1 MEGDGSLGFHAES
14 MDPAMGWVPACEAR
28 GRLFGS
34 VRDLPSR
41 IEVQPRGTSPSE
53 SIHSRGRNP
62 PGLGDPLEKVGERFE
77 FWIGGGSLGHPASG
91 FVA

>member
-1 MEGDGSLGFHAES
+1 MEGDGSFGFNAES
-14 MDPAMGWVPACEAR
+14 MDIALGWVQAGEAR
-28 GRLFGS
+28 GRLIGS

-41 IEVQPRGTSPSE
+41 IKVQPRGTSPSE

-62 PGLGDPLEKVGERFE
+62 PWFGDPLEKIGERFE
-77 FWIGGGSLGHPASG
+77 FWIGGGSLGHPPSG